1 MMNTEQLIITIA
13 IIAGATFLTRSL
25 PFLVFSSAKEP
36 PKYVSYLGGV
46 LPCATIAM
54 LIIYCLK
61 DTSFISWPY
70 GVPELLSIAVV
81 ALLQLRTRNMLI
93 SIAAGLVLYMILIRT
108 VFL

>member
-25 PFLVFSSAKEP
+25 PFLVFSSVKEP
-36 PKYVSYLGGV
+36 PKYVSYLGSV

-54 LIIYCLK
+54 LIVYCLK

-70 GVPELLSIAVV
+70 GVPELISIAVV